1 MMCGLKLDVGGIKIK
16 LQINDYKPTSKK
28 KSANRF
34 KAGED
39 DGKEIIRNDFGGIVA
54 VIPYMFNRTSIL
66 LARMVFRG
74 RKTIEKNP
82 FFK

>member
-54 VIPYMFNRTSIL
+54 VIS
-66 LARMVFRG
+66 
-74 RKTIEKNP
+74 
-82 FFK
+82 